1 MFASGIPAPA
11 VYRSSMPETGASDQE
26 LFASGQVAGESL
38 ADRLRG
44 GPLPPREVLRC
55 AIEIGALLARAH
67 ARGRIHGRL
76 SPHAVLFTAEG
87 IRLIEPETGDPR
99 AAPYRAPEQVRGSL
113 PDERGDVFAFGAIL
127 HEMLSGQPPF
137 PGEGA
142 QLDREILEG
151 APPLLPAHGPEQA
164 ALAAVSRACLAKDAG
179 LRRQRIHNAV
189 IELKLAGRTL
199 PRLARSRPRAVAP
212 VIPPP
217 VPHPA
222 APARQPASL
231 RLVWISI
238 GLVALVAA
246 GALAAAF
253 LFRPPPGQPTLK
265 FTVLPPEHTRFP
277 ATPAISPDGRYL
289 AFSALDDRGRR
300 ALWLR
305 SLDTLHAA
313 MLAGTDDAFAPF
325 WSPDSQTIAFFSGS
339 VLKRVGI
346 RGGAP
351 QPICAAS
358 ALPAG
363 GAWAPGGTILF
374 APGPDLPL
382 FRVAASG
389 GNPQPVTRT
398 NLSGNRVSEMWPQFL
413 PDGRHFLFF
422 RQTGRAETSG
432 IFAGELGSPETRR
445 LLSSEASA
453 LYAAAPGQP
462 GLLLFLR
469 GRNLMAQPFDAAAL
483 QFQGEPALVA
493 EDVGIVRSLA
503 LAPVSVSRNGILAYE
518 NVGLPTRRLM
528 WFDRSGSRIG
538 IAGEPGEYG
547 MPRISPDGK
556 RVVVARRAAGSD
568 GGLRLIE
575 ETGAGSSIPAAGDHA
590 ESPVWS
596 PDGSRV
602 VYFNDVPRGRGIF
615 ICRIQGEVPALLFP
629 DPLPLAPTDWS
640 RDWRYLLFGVVA
652 SDGGSRVD
660 ALRFPD
666 RQTVPAL
673 RSAHSEGYAALAPDE
688 KWVAYQSDQS
698 GQTEVYITRF
708 PPDAGGGPAPKQVSR
723 GGGGLPRWRADGA
736 ELYYITANGRLMAL
750 SVRADSSDLATGSPS
765 LLFAARAVPHVWN
778 FYDAAPDGQRFLVN
792 LPLEWPA
799 EAPITIETN
808 WNQRRP
814 N

>member
-1 MFASGIPAPA
+1 
-11 VYRSSMPETGASDQE
+11 MPETGASDQE

-44 GPLPPREVLRC
+44 GPLPPHEALRY

-67 ARGRIHGRL
+67 TRGRIHGRL
-76 SPHAVLFTAEG
+76 SPQAVLFTAEG
-87 IRLIEPETGDPR
+87 IRLREPETGDRR

-113 PDERGDVFAFGAIL
+113 PDERSDVFAFGAIL

-179 LRRQRIHNAV
+179 LRRQRIRNAV

-212 VIPPP
+212 VIPP
-217 VPHPA
+217 VLQA
-222 APARQPASL
+222 AVPARQPASL

-246 GALAAAF
+246 AALAAAF
-253 LFRPPPGQPTLK
+253 LFRPPPGQPALK
-265 FTVLPPEHTRFP
+265 LTVLPPEHTRFP

-289 AFSALDDRGRR
+289 AFSAMDDRGKR

-339 VLKRVGI
+339 ALKRIGI

-351 QPICAAS
+351 QTICATS

-389 GNPQPVTRT
+389 GNPEPVTRT
-398 NLSGNRVSEMWPQFL
+398 NLSGSRVSEMWPQFL

-422 RQTGRAETSG
+422 RQTGREETSG
-432 IFAGELGSPETRR
+432 VFVGDLGSPETRR
-445 LLSSEASA
+445 LLASEASA

-462 GLLLFLR
+462 GSLLFLR

-483 QFQGEPALVA
+483 QLQGDPALVA

-503 LAPVSVSRNGILAYE
+503 LAPLSVSRNGILAYE
-518 NVGLPTRRLM
+518 RLGAPTRRLV
-528 WFDRSGSRIG
+528 WFDRSGSQMG
-538 IAGEPGEYG
+538 TAGEPGEYG

-556 RVVVARRAAGSD
+556 RVVVARRAAEGD
-568 GGLRLIE
+568 AGLRLIE

-602 VYFNDVPRGRGIF
+602 VYFNDVPGARGIF
-615 ICRIQGEVPALLFP
+615 ICRIQGEVPALLFQ
-629 DPLPLAPTDWS
+629 DPLPLTPTDWS
-640 RDWRYLLFGVVA
+640 RDWRYLLFGVAA
-652 SDGGSRVD
+652 SDGNSQVD

-666 RQTVPAL
+666 RQTVPVL

-688 KWVAYQSDQS
+688 KWVAYQSDES
-698 GQTEVYITRF
+698 GQREVYITRF
-708 PPDAGGGPAPKQVSR
+708 PQAPGAGPVATQVSR
-723 GGGGLPRWRADGA
+723 GGGGLPRWRADEG
-736 ELYYITANGRLMAL
+736 ELYYMTANGGLMAL
-750 SVRADSSDLATGSPS
+750 SVRADSSDLAIGPPR
-765 LLFAARAVPHVWN
+765 LLFATRAVPLVWN
-778 FYDAAPDGQRFLVN
+778 FYDASPDGRRFLVN

-799 EAPITIETN
+799 EAPITVETD
-808 WNQRRP
+808 WNPRRP